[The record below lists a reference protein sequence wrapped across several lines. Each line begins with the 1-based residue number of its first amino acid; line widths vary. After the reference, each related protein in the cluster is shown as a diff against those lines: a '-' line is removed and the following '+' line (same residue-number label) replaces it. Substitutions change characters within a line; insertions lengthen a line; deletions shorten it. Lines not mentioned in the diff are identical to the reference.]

1 MSTRLRLGAIAVIA
15 LVVIVGGGIA
25 FFAGGSDS
33 SSTPTSPITI
43 SGQYVTETTNDVA
56 ALYFT
61 IKNSGAQDTLLSV
74 STDASPDSS
83 IHQDVT
89 EGLSSS
95 MKMLQDLVIPANG
108 ELTMKPGA
116 YHIMMMGLKKPL
128 TAGMQV
134 TVHLTLQKNG
144 TIDFTAPVKARE

>member
-1 MSTRLRLGAIAVIA
+1 VSTRLRLGALALIA
-15 LVVIVGGGIA
+15 LVVVAGAGIA
-25 FFAGGSDS
+25 VFGDGGDGDS
-33 SSTPTSPITI
+33 SPKSPITVT
-43 SGQYVTETTNDVA
+43 GQYVTETENDVA

-89 EGLSSS
+89 QGLSSS
-95 MKMLQDLVIPANG
+95 MQLLQDLVIPANG

-116 YHIMMMGLKKPL
+116 YHVMITGITKPL
-128 TAGMQV
+128 TAGTQV
-134 TVHLTLQKNG
+134 AVHLTLQKNG
-144 TIDFTAPVKARE
+144 TIDFTAPVKSRD